1 MSPRAAAVLVAV
13 GLAAMSLAGCKSTS
27 TTTGAAGNPAATNTA
42 VSGATTSAATPA
54 PTSVDVCSL
63 LTAAQASAI
72 IGYTY
77 TMATPST
84 GQCNYATM
92 MARSDVHFRESEPWA
107 QVSATLTS
115 DAGGEPLVTIS
126 GVGDNA
132 AGDGTEVGV
141 QSGTWIIDI
150 NGGVRDGTGAAYPK
164 SIALAKA
171 IVANSRR
178 QFHTARPQR
187 TNVRLPAYGTVPG
200 RRTFASMTSTLCR
213 DRPVSS
219 MIRTPPPAATRRTW
233 FALAISL
240 CGLDEQ
246 VRDRSD
252 RELAIDPGQ

>member
-77 TMATPST
+77 TTATPST
-84 GQCNYATM
+84 GQCNYATTT
-92 MARSDVHFRESEPWA
+92 ARIPMFIFVNTEPWA
-107 QVSATLTS
+107 QMSATLTS
-115 DAGGEPLVTIS
+115 DASGEPLVTIS

-150 NGGVRDGTGAAYPK
+150 NGGDPDGTGAAYPK

-171 IVANSRR
+171 IIAK
-178 QFHTARPQR
+178 
-187 TNVRLPAYGTVPG
+187 LP
-200 RRTFASMTSTLCR
+200 
-213 DRPVSS
+213 
-219 MIRTPPPAATRRTW
+219 
-233 FALAISL
+233 
-240 CGLDEQ
+240 
-246 VRDRSD
+246 
-252 RELAIDPGQ
+252 